1 MEFLSPG
8 YLGSQ
13 KSFRDNFARPI
24 ERFQGPGATERL
36 KSLVQPFILRRL
48 KADPRVIQ
56 DLPDKLEMKVF
67 CNLTKEQA
75 TLY

>member
-1 MEFLSPG
+1 
-8 YLGSQ
+8 
-13 KSFRDNFARPI
+13 
-24 ERFQGPGATERL
+24 
-36 KSLVQPFILRRL
+36 VQPFILRRL